1 VSELRVLARGRGWV
15 ARHYVCHAGPR
26 DRPFEEAHAS
36 TCVAL
41 VLGGT
46 FRYRS
51 RSGRAALVPGA
62 MMLGNP
68 GQTYECSHE
77 HGAGDRCLSFHLE
90 PAFLEGIV
98 RELPRAARRLEL
110 RRLALP
116 AHPKSA
122 ALVARGRVAAGARGA
137 EVSLE
142 ELAYDV
148 AALALSVDDEG
159 APDAHAAP
167 SATDAKRAASAALY
181 LDAHAADDVPLAQL
195 AAQVQLSPFHLLRT
209 FRGALGVTPHQ
220 YLIGARVA
228 RAAELLL
235 ASERDVTDVAFAAG
249 FGDLS
254 HFIRSFR
261 GAAGRSPRA
270 FRRAH
275 RRSAA
280 S

>member
-1 VSELRVLARGRGWV
+1 VSAARVLARGAGFE
-15 ARHYVCHAGPR
+15 ARHYVCSAGPR

-51 RSGRAALVPGA
+51 RGGAAALVPGA
-62 MMLGNP
+62 MLLGNP
-68 GQTYECSHE
+68 GQAYECSHE
-77 HGAGDRCLSFHLE
+77 HGHGDRCLSFSLAPELLE
-90 PAFLEGIV
+90 SVA
-98 RELPRAARRLEL
+98 RELPGRTRLEL
-110 RRLALP
+110 GRLDLP
-116 AHPKSA
+116 AHPRSA
-122 ALVARGRVAAGARGA
+122 ALVARGRVAADAA
-137 EVSLE
+137 SAAHVSLE

-148 AALALSVDDEG
+148 AALVLAL
-159 APDAHAAP
+159 DADAAP
-167 SATDAKRAASAALY
+167 ASSTVTATDARRAALAACYLDMHAAEDVSLAALA
-181 LDAHAADDVPLAQL
+181 AHV
-195 AAQVQLSPFHLLRT
+195 QVSAFHLLRT
-209 FRGALGVTPHQ
+209 FRRVLGVTPHQ

-235 ASERDVTDVAFAAG
+235 GSERDVTEVAYAAG

-261 GAAGRSPRA
+261 AAAGRSPGA

-275 RRSAA
+275 RRS
-280 S
+280 